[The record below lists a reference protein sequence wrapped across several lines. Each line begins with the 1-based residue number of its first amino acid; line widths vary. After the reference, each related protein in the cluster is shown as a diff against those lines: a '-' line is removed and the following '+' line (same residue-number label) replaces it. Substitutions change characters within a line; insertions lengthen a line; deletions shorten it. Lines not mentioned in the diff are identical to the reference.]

1 MLFQT
6 SFLSFKIMKWLSNKL
21 LLSVSALALLSTWW
35 GVHSS
40 HQVDFNTD
48 VKPILNKKCM
58 ACHGGVK
65 KAGGLSFLFEE
76 EAFGKTKSGKAAIVR
91 GDADASEMIR
101 RLNHPDPDLKMPR
114 KGEMTDPEIET
125 LRRWID
131 QGAEWGTHWAYQPV
145 QQSDI
150 PRLSWWNRL
159 FQDEWGNGDIDH
171 FVAQKHREQGLAPSP
186 EADPA
191 TLLRRV
197 SLDLVGLAPTAQQYE
212 RFVKTPSPKAYESI
226 VDSLLA
232 SPAFGERWAS
242 MWLDLA
248 RYADSRG
255 YEKDDVRNIWRYRDW
270 VIRAFNENKPYDQF
284 LTEQLAGDLLLN
296 RADNDS
302 LRENLLIA
310 TGFHRNTMNNDEGG
324 TDNEEF
330 RTAEVIDRVSTTWE
344 ALQGTTFACVQCH
357 SHPYDPFRHDEYY
370 KFMAFLNNTSDQDVG
385 DEASYLRFFKKEDQ
399 QKLDELTA
407 WLKTN
412 VSPAK
417 ATEVRHYV
425 RTLEPRIYFHH
436 FDQYKNGTLE
446 PTEAAQLQN
455 GGSFRLRQA
464 PVAGKRKI
472 MLYYRATVTGGRGEL
487 RTDSL
492 NGPIIGNFVLDTTK
506 RWQPKYSLIDLPDF
520 KTRKDLYFVVHN
532 PTIKDS
538 TVDVVHLYW
547 VAFWKEDLPGA
558 GKTGYD
564 SQLHNFRYLIGVST
578 ENMPIMHENHPEY
591 ARITRIFERGSF
603 MNPTQVVTPDVP
615 RSLHGFAKDAPRN
628 RLGLAQWLTSTQNP
642 LTARVMVNR
651 LWEQLFGTGL
661 VETLEDFGSQGF
673 IPSHQALLDHLAYRF
688 MHDYKWQIKPL
699 LKEIVLSA
707 TYKQSSH
714 FVPPTNTKT
723 SSVAQIPPPDPAN
736 RWLARGPR
744 VRLTGEQIRDQAL
757 SVSGLLSPKM
767 YGAPVMPYQPQNVWQ
782 IVYSGI
788 QWKKSEGEDAY
799 RRAIYTFIRRSS
811 PYPSMLTFDG
821 SSREVCLARRIRT
834 NTPLQALVTLNDSA
848 FVEMSIHF
856 AKRMKQEG
864 GQAID
869 NQLQRGYWLMTGHA
883 LPPAKKRVLRRLY
896 DDAVVRFANSK
907 DKSSRWIGASD
918 ASPSDAALAL
928 VANTMLNMDEFLTK
942 E

>member
-1 MLFQT
+1 MNWF
-6 SFLSFKIMKWLSNKL
+6 SNKI
-21 LLSVSALALLSTWW
+21 LLSIAAVSVASAWW
-35 GVHSS
+35 AVRTANH
-40 HQVDFNTD
+40 VDFSTE

-91 GDADASEMIR
+91 GDADASEMIH
-101 RLNHPDPDLKMPR
+101 RLNHPDPEIRMPR
-114 KGEMTDPEIET
+114 KGEMTDEEVDV

-145 QQSDI
+145 EKPDV
-150 PRLSWWNRL
+150 PRLSWWKRL
-159 FQDEWGNGDIDH
+159 FDKEWGNGDIDH
-171 FVAQKHREQGLAPSP
+171 FVAEKHREQGLKPSP
-186 EADPA
+186 EADRA

-197 SLDLVGLAPTAQQYE
+197 SLDLVGLAPTAAQYD
-212 RFVKTPSPKAYESI
+212 RFLKDTSPKAYENT

-255 YEKDDVRNIWRYRDW
+255 YEKDDYRNIWRYRDW
-270 VIRAFNENKPYDQF
+270 VIRAFNDNKPYDQF
-284 LTEQLAGDLLLN
+284 ITEQLAGDLLLP
-296 RADNDS
+296 RASNDS

-399 QKLDELTA
+399 QKLDELSA
-407 WLKTN
+407 WLSTN
-412 VSPAK
+412 VSPEK
-417 ATEVRHYV
+417 ATQVRHYV
-425 RTLEPRIYFHH
+425 RTLEPRVYYHH

-446 PTEAAQLQN
+446 PTEAAQLQHN
-455 GGSFRLRQA
+455 GSCRLPQA
-464 PVAGKRKI
+464 PVAGKRKL
-472 MLYYRATVTGGRGEL
+472 MFYYRATEAGGTGEVH
-487 RTDSL
+487 TDSL
-492 NGPIIGNFVLDTTK
+492 NGPMIGTFALDTTK
-506 RWQPKYSLIDLPDF
+506 RWQPKYSLVDLPTF
-520 KTRKDLYFVVHN
+520 KTRKDLYFVFKN
-532 PTIKDS
+532 PRIKDPNM
-538 TVDVVHLYW
+538 DVLHLYW
-547 VAFWKEDLPGA
+547 VAFWKEDLPGSDKA
-558 GKTGYD
+558 GYD
-564 SQLHNFRYLIGVST
+564 QQHQNFYALLGTST
-578 ENMPIMHENHPEY
+578 ENMPILHENDPEY
-591 ARITRIFERGSF
+591 ARTTRIFERGSF
-603 MNPTQVVTPDVP
+603 LSPTKAVQPDVP
-615 RSLHGFAKDAPRN
+615 QSLHSFAKDAPRN
-628 RLGLAQWLTSTQNP
+628 RLGLSRWLSSTQNP
-642 LTARVMVNR
+642 LTARVAVNR
-651 LWEQLFGTGL
+651 FWEQLFGMGL

-673 IPSHQALLDHLAYRF
+673 NPTHRELLDYLAYRF
-688 MHDYKWQIKPL
+688 MHEYKWQIKPL

-707 TYKQSSH
+707 TYKQSAVS
-714 FVPPTNTKT
+714 NAKLM
-723 SSVAQIPPPDPAN
+723 SADPAN

-757 SVSGLLSPKM
+757 GVSGLLSQKM
-767 YGAPVMPYQPQNVWQ
+767 YGKPVMPYQPENVWQ
-782 IVYSGI
+782 VVYSGI

-799 RRAIYTFIRRSS
+799 RRAIYTYIRRSS

-856 AKRMKQEG
+856 AQRM
-864 GQAID
+864 
-869 NQLQRGYWLMTGHA
+869 QR
-883 LPPAKKRVLRRLY
+883 
-896 DDAVVRFANSK
+896 
-907 DKSSRWIGASD
+907 
-918 ASPSDAALAL
+918 
-928 VANTMLNMDEFLTK
+928 
-942 E
+942 